1 MKNKQILTL
10 IALAAIAFA
19 GCKNNDD
26 DSTPKSKKELLTAG
40 SWIMTD
46 YIQAGTSTWAD
57 KENCEKDDYFTFKTD
72 GKGTFDEGATKC
84 DPSDPQTET
93 VDWSLSSDESKLT
106 IDGLEQTIAEL
117 TETSMILKISM
128 LGFTFESRYKKK

>member
-1 MKNKQILTL
+1 MKNRQILTL
-10 IALAAIAFA
+10 AVIAAIAFA
-19 GCKNNDD
+19 GCKKNDD
-26 DSTPKSKKELLTAG
+26 DSTPKSKKELLTTG

-57 KENCEKDDYFTFKTD
+57 MESCEKDDYFTFKTD
-72 GKGTFDEGATKC
+72 GKGTFDEGPTKC

-93 VDWSLSSDESKLT
+93 VTWSMSTDETKLT
-106 IDGLEQTIAEL
+106 IDGQEESIAEL
-117 TETSMILKISM
+117 TETSMILKTTI